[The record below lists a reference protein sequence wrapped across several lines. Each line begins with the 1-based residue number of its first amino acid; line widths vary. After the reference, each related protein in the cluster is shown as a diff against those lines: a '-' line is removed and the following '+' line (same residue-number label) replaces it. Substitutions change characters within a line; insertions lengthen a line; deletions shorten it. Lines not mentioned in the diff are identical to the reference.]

1 MAFGQKS
8 FASILLRI
16 ALTATAYVLLA
27 HLSLKLAVLPD
38 GSSLL
43 WLPTG
48 AALGLTYWWGYR
60 VGLTGTALG
69 NAYVVWSFWGIVEL
83 ALLTALVVCVEIAL
97 DIFLLRTW
105 RHNPR
110 FDLLQDV
117 FKFVSVGALMGGLSN
132 PLNAFLRVQ
141 FGVISPDHWATMTLY
156 RWMGDWLG
164 YLLMG
169 SFLLVWW
176 GNPPRRKRDYLLLTL
191 LTGLTVLASWLTFQV
206 QRVAGLPA
214 PTLLILFPPLVAGAF
229 LFQQRGVSL
238 LELMGAASLALF
250 ARGGSSN
257 TPIAFEQAFF
267 GWVFFVLTFWTLM
280 AVSIPIHQQREYA
293 QQLEQSRRELEQA
306 YQQVRNILENA
317 PSLAVQIYDDQGR
330 ILFWNRASEQFYGY
344 TADEAIGKTLDAL
357 IFTPEQQ
364 QEYMALLEQV
374 RIENRPVPLREWSI
388 RTAQGQERIIFSAL
402 FPIEFEGQTRYIC
415 ADIDITERKALERRL
430 FQAEKLESIGQLAG
444 GVAHDFNNLLTAI
457 LGFAEIAQTRLPPDH
472 PALNDLERIVQAS
485 TRAANLVRQL
495 LGFARKQL
503 TQPRPISVNA
513 VIRDLLS
520 LLQRSIGE
528 NIRLQ
533 IHLTEADSTVFMD
546 PAQLEQ
552 VVMNLVLNARDAMQ
566 GKAGGT
572 LTITTFR
579 RPLAPEDMPFLER
592 EDFSPGECVCLVVED
607 TGSGIPN
614 EVRERIFEPF
624 FSTKGVGNTG
634 LGLATVYGIVRQNG
648 GFITVESEV
657 GVGTRFTVA
666 LPAWTPQVQSHA
678 DAASRTPP
686 DTNDY

>member
-1 MAFGQKS
+1 MVLGQQS
-8 FASILLRI
+8 LTGILWRI
-16 ALTATAYVLLA
+16 VFTAIAYVLLA
-27 HLSLKLAVLPD
+27 RVSLQLAVLPD

-48 AALGLTYWWGYR
+48 AVLGLTYWWGYR

-69 NAYVVWSFWGIVEL
+69 VSYVVWERWGIVEL
-83 ALLTALVVCVEIAL
+83 AVLTALVVCVEIVL
-97 DIFLLRTW
+97 GVLLLRAW
-105 RHNPR
+105 RFNPR
-110 FDLLQDV
+110 FDTLHDV
-117 FKFVSVGALMGGLSN
+117 LKLVVVALLMGGLSN
-132 PLNAFLRVQ
+132 PLNALLRVQ
-141 FGVISPDHWATMTLY
+141 FGVIGPDQWATMTLY

-164 YLLMG
+164 CLLMG

-176 GNPPRRKRDYLLLTL
+176 SNPPKRRRDYALLAL
-191 LTGLTVLASWLTFQV
+191 LTGLIALTSWLTFQV
-206 QRVAGLPA
+206 QLAAGLPA

-238 LELMGAASLALF
+238 LELVAALSLAIF
-250 ARGGSSN
+250 ARAGESWAPLPLN
-257 TPIAFEQAFF
+257 QA
-267 GWVFFVLTFWTLM
+267 VFCWICLKLTFCTLM

-293 QQLEQSRRELEQA
+293 RQLEQSRHEVERA

-317 PSLAVQIYDDQGR
+317 PSLAMQVFDDHGR
-330 ILFWNRASEQFYGY
+330 VLFWNRASEQFYGY
-344 TADEAIGKTLDAL
+344 TADEVLGKTLDTL
-357 IFTPEQQ
+357 IFTPAQQ

-374 RIENRPVPLREWSI
+374 RTTGQPAPLHEWHI
-388 RTAQGQERIIFSAL
+388 RTARNTERIILSAL
-402 FPIEFEGQTRYIC
+402 FPIEFEGQTCYVC

-457 LGFAEIAQTRLPPDH
+457 MGFAEIAQTRLPLDH
-472 PALNDLERIVQAS
+472 PVQNDLERIVQAS

-503 TQPRPISVNA
+503 TQPRPVAVNA
-513 VIRDLLS
+513 VIQDMLT
-520 LLQRSIGE
+520 LLQRSVGE

-533 IHLTEADSTVFMD
+533 LNLTEADNTVLID

-552 VVMNLVLNARDAMQ
+552 VLMNLVLNARDAMQ
-566 GKAGGT
+566 SKAGGT
-572 LTITTFR
+572 LTISTFR
-579 RPLAPEDMPFLER
+579 RQLSLEELPELEH
-592 EDFSPGECVCLVVED
+592 EDFVHGECVCITVED
-607 TGSGIPN
+607 TGVGIPN
-614 EVRERIFEPF
+614 EMRERIFEPF

-648 GFITVESEV
+648 GFISVESEV

-686 DTNDY
+686 DAGDY

>member
-1 MAFGQKS
+1 MAVMRR
-8 FASILLRI
+8 LLVSDFLRV
-16 ALTATAYVLLA
+16 ALVATAYVLLA
-27 HLSLKLAVLPD
+27 RVSLRLAVLPD

-43 WLPTG
+43 WLPAG

-69 NAYVVWSFWGIVEL
+69 IAYVVWSFWGIVAL
-83 ALLTALVVCVEIAL
+83 AVLTALVVSVEIAL
-97 DIFLLRTW
+97 GIFLLRAW
-105 RHNPR
+105 RLNPR
-110 FDLLQDV
+110 FDTLHDV
-117 FKFVSVGALMGGLSN
+117 LKLVVVGLLMGGLSN
-132 PLNAFLRVQ
+132 PLNALLRVQ
-141 FGVISPDHWATMTLY
+141 FGVVSADQWATMTLY

-176 GNPPRRKRDYLLLTL
+176 GNLPQRKRDYAILAP
-191 LTGLTVLASWLTFQV
+191 LTVLTVFAGYLTFQV
-206 QRVAGLPA
+206 QRAAGLPA

-238 LELMGAASLALF
+238 LELVAALSLAIF
-250 ARGGSSN
+250 AHAGELGA
-257 TPIAFEQAFF
+257 PLAFNQAVF
-267 GWVFFVLTFWTLM
+267 GWIFLELTFCTLM

-293 QQLEQSRRELEQA
+293 RQLEQSRHEVERA
-306 YQQVRNILENA
+306 YQQVRNILESA
-317 PSLAVQIYDDQGR
+317 PSLAVQVYDSQGR
-330 ILFWNRASEQFYGY
+330 ILFWNRASQQFYGY
-344 TADEAIGKTLDAL
+344 TAEEAIGKTLDTL
-357 IFTPEQQ
+357 ILTPEQQ
-364 QEYMALLEQV
+364 QEFMALLEQV
-374 RIENRPVPLREWSI
+374 RLTNQPAPLREWHTH
-388 RTAQGQERIIFSAL
+388 TAQDKERIILSAL
-402 FPIEFEGQTRYIC
+402 FPIEFEGQTCYVC

-457 LGFAEIAQTRLPPDH
+457 MGFAEIAQARLPLDH
-472 PALNDLERIVQAS
+472 PVQSDLERIVQAS

-503 TQPRPISVNA
+503 TQPRPVAVNA
-513 VIRDLLS
+513 VIQDTLT

-533 IHLTEADSTVFMD
+533 LNLTEADNTVLMD

-552 VVMNLVLNARDAMQ
+552 VLMNLVLNARDAMQ
-566 GKAGGT
+566 SKGSGT
-572 LTITTFR
+572 LTITTSR
-579 RPLAPEDMPFLER
+579 RPLTPEDMPLLER
-592 EDFSPGECVCLVVED
+592 EDLLPDECVCITVED
-607 TGSGIPN
+607 TGVGIPN
-614 EVRERIFEPF
+614 EMRERIFEPF

-686 DTNDY
+686 DAGDY